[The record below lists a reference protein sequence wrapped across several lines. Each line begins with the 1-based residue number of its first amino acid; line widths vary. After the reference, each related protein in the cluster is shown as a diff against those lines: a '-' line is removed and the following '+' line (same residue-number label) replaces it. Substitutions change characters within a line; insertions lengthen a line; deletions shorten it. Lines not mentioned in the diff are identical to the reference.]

1 MLIEFIK
8 KNKWPFFGA
17 MIFGLLAGFSA
28 SFLLI
33 TVHKGLDQLST
44 GLQLNH
50 ILQFGAAS
58 IGYVIFY
65 ILSDT
70 TLAKLAQQSIT
81 NFQLILSEK
90 IIHARLTAIE
100 EKQPSKLLDILQ
112 HDLHIIGRIIETS
125 PKAFVDFFIFIG
137 CLGYIAY
144 LSLYVFIILLS
155 ASGVIL
161 ALYYFLNQHIRN
173 QSTTIRDTLS
183 ALYANFHALLFGI
196 KELQLSTP
204 KRDYFYTH
212 LIQHNATTYRDE
224 TIKLN
229 ITLSLFKRFIE
240 VMLYIIVG
248 FLIFGLPYFLP
259 SLTTS
264 TLTGFVLATLFLIKP
279 IESLL
284 GFVAVSAQFSASMEK
299 VTQLQQQLTINHPT
313 TSVQKL
319 SSTVTELQLTDITYT
334 YYNMEIDDSFTLG
347 PISTT
352 INTGEITYIIGGN
365 GSGKTTLGK
374 LLCGLYFPKNGQF
387 TLNNTPIS
395 NDTMVW
401 YRDHFSVVFSDFYL
415 FDHFLELN
423 DLPQDKV
430 QHYIDAFH
438 LTQKVT
444 YQDGKF
450 STLKL
455 STGQRKRL
463 ALIIACLQ
471 DRPIYIFDEW
481 ASDQDPEFKKV
492 FYNEILPDLKQ
503 KNKMVIVITHDDFYF
518 DKADRIIRLRSG
530 KLVED

>member
-1 MLIEFIK
+1 
-8 KNKWPFFGA
+8 
-17 MIFGLLAGFSA
+17 
-28 SFLLI
+28 
-33 TVHKGLDQLST
+33 
-44 GLQLNH
+44 
-50 ILQFGAAS
+50 
-58 IGYVIFY
+58 
-65 ILSDT
+65 
-70 TLAKLAQQSIT
+70 
-81 NFQLILSEK
+81 
-90 IIHARLTAIE
+90 
-100 EKQPSKLLDILQ
+100 
-112 HDLHIIGRIIETS
+112 
-125 PKAFVDFFIFIG
+125 
-137 CLGYIAY
+137 
-144 LSLYVFIILLS
+144 
-155 ASGVIL
+155 
-161 ALYYFLNQHIRN
+161 
-173 QSTTIRDTLS
+173 
-183 ALYANFHALLFGI
+183 
-196 KELQLSTP
+196 
-204 KRDYFYTH
+204 
-212 LIQHNATTYRDE
+212 
-224 TIKLN
+224 
-229 ITLSLFKRFIE
+229 
-240 VMLYIIVG
+240 
-248 FLIFGLPYFLP
+248 
-259 SLTTS
+259 
-264 TLTGFVLATLFLIKP
+264 
-279 IESLL
+279 
-284 GFVAVSAQFSASMEK
+284 MEK